1 MRTEIVKQYVATL
14 KEDDEL
20 DYIFPLL
27 LERMGYRLLS
37 TPRQSKGQPQYGRDV
52 VALKEHNGQMTLWL
66 FELKGFRAK
75 DVTDRTLNEPDGIIE
90 SLNASRYTKY
100 RDASV
105 PGLSQYPRRYVFV
118 HNGTVEANAL
128 ITLNDYVETAFPDKN
143 FERWDLFKL
152 TCLFS
157 EYLFDETLLTD
168 EESYRM
174 FKKVLVLLDSEGNDY
189 SDIVKLIDL
198 QIERLGSAGKGTS
211 RNMLNFFA
219 TLRLIASMVYYYAQ
233 GAGNLYPAKYCIDT
247 MLLKVWAW
255 ILRSKSESSKKIVG
269 HFNSLVLFQLKVYEE
284 YLNKV
289 LKYASMPKGLYSF
302 TPSDTE
308 YVLYPLRCFDFLG
321 DLIYYYYATEAYA
334 EINDEEHDN
343 RLEILKQVICNN
355 NACAMP
361 LLDTH
366 SIPLQMVFR
375 YVHTHASTEADFQF
389 LCDYLSDV
397 IVNMIHRYLQS
408 QMWPEM
414 NGNRMALARS
424 LYEKSDDYGCDSSLF
439 IIVVF
444 ELIAYLGIECLFA
457 HLKSRV
463 ESSGVNLQVAYPIAD
478 KYDIEQLLFEHR
490 LYEEMSV
497 QTNIKLPSTLSEF
510 KETFRKPYNTLD
522 FRTDRAN
529 YGFMTLLAHKYYETD
544 FFPDFLSR
552 EFCSEISRC

>member
-1 MRTEIVKQYVATL
+1 MRTEIVKQYVSTL

-52 VALKEHNGQMTLWL
+52 VALKEYDGQMTLWL

-100 RDASV
+100 RDASL
-105 PGLSQYPRRYVFV
+105 PGLSEYPRRYVFV
-118 HNGTVEANAL
+118 HNGTVDANAL
-128 ITLNDYVETAFPDKN
+128 ITLNDYVEAAFPDKN

-152 TCLFS
+152 TGLFS

-168 EESYRM
+168 EESYRL
-174 FKKVLVLLDSEGNDY
+174 FKKVLALLDSEGNDF

-198 QIERLGSAGKGTS
+198 QIERLGSSGKGTS
-211 RNMLNFFA
+211 RNMLNCFA

-233 GAGNLYPAKYCIDT
+233 GEGNLYPAKYCIDT

-269 HFNSLVLFQLKVYEE
+269 YYNSLVLFQLKVYEE
-284 YLNKV
+284 YLNKI
-289 LKYASMPKGLYSF
+289 LKYARMPKGLYSF

-321 DLIYYYYATEAYA
+321 DLIYFYYATEAYA
-334 EINDEEHDN
+334 EINDEEREN
-343 RLEILKQVICNN
+343 RIEILKQIISNN

-366 SIPLQMVFR
+366 SIPLLMVFK
-375 YVHTHASTEADFQF
+375 YVLSHTRSKADIQF

-397 IVNMIHRYLQS
+397 IVNMTHRYSWQH
-408 QMWPEM
+408 MWPEM
-414 NGNRMALARS
+414 SGNRMVLARS
-424 LYEKSDDYGCDSSLF
+424 LYDKSDDYGSDSSLF
-439 IIVVF
+439 IITVF
-444 ELIAYLGIECLFA
+444 ELIAYFGIDFLYD
-457 HLKSRV
+457 HLKTRV
-463 ESSGVNLQVAYPIAD
+463 ESSGVNLQVSYPIAD
-478 KYDIEQLLFEHR
+478 RYDIEQLLFEHR

-497 QTNIKLPSTLSEF
+497 QTCIELPPTLTEF
-510 KETFRKPYNTLD
+510 KAAFRKPYNTLD
-522 FRTDRAN
+522 FRTNKAN
-529 YGFMTLLAHKYYETD
+529 YGFMILLAHKYYETD
-544 FFPDFLSR
+544 FFPDFLGR
-552 EFCSEISRC
+552 EFCSEISG